1 MTAKD
6 YLKQYEYSDR
16 YAKRLRDEYIRE
28 NELIDAISLN
38 TDGMPH
44 GFNIGKPTEEKAI
57 RLSQAFQRW
66 KAAEVEA
73 IAKRQQIFEAIK
85 GIPGIEGD
93 VLIERY
99 VKLRKWEEICVELH
113 YSWYGVHNAHRR
125 ALRIVEE
132 NIVKHTT

>member
-1 MTAKD
+1 MTAKE
-6 YLKQYEYSDR
+6 YLKQYEYADR

-38 TDGMPH
+38 ADGMPH
-44 GFNIGKPTEEKAI
+44 GFNISKPTEEKAL
-57 RLSQAFQRW
+57 RLSMAFQRW

-85 GIPGIEGD
+85 TVPGIEGD

-99 VKLRKWEEICVELH
+99 VKLKSGKRYASSCIIHGTECITLT
-113 YSWYGVHNAHRR
+113 GVRSGSLKR
-125 ALRIVEE
+125 TL
-132 NIVKHTT
+132 